1 MTCSHIRFV
10 LLAIVLMTVLGVVD
24 SGYAQRS
31 ADGAVVPFKI
41 QVPDSVLTDLKRR
54 LAQAR
59 FADELSDAGWDYG
72 TNLAYLKSLVDYWRD
87 KYDWRAQEKR
97 LNAFDQFKTNIDGVD
112 VHFIHQRSKNPNA
125 MPLLLLNGWPS
136 SIIEYEKV
144 IGPLTDPAAHG
155 GRAEDSFHVII
166 PSMPGF
172 GFSGKPRER
181 GYNPERIA
189 RMWVQ
194 LMARLGYTRYAAHGS
209 DWGDGIATRMALD
222 DPTHVV
228 ALHLAGCGAAPAT
241 PAPTGG
247 APARPSSLPNSAV
260 NAAHGLGYRE
270 IQSTKPQTLGQ
281 ALSDSP
287 IGLASWIIERWYVG
301 SDHDGDLEKV
311 FTKDELLT
319 NIMIYWVTN
328 SGTSSARIY
337 YESRHMLGGL
347 APTPFPRPEG
357 RVSAPPGCGSC
368 PLRYD
373 SRSDPLD
380 TTSAEARKAAES
392 HYNVVH
398 FTTMPHGGHYAAFE
412 QPKLWVD
419 DLRAFFARM
428 RP

>member
-1 MTCSHIRFV
+1 MNCNPIRSV
-10 LLAIVLMTVLGVVD
+10 RAGVVFMAILAFVET
-24 SGYAQRS
+24 GYTQRATES
-31 ADGAVVPFKI
+31 AAIVPFKI
-41 QVPDSVLTDLKRR
+41 QVPDTVLADLKRR

-59 FADELSDAGWDYG
+59 FADEFPDAGWDYG
-72 TNLAYLKSLVDYWRD
+72 TNLAYLKSLVEYWHD

-97 LNAFDQFKTNIDGVD
+97 LNTFDQFKTNIDGVD
-112 VHFIHQRSKNPNA
+112 IHFIHQRSKDPNA

-136 SIIEYEKV
+136 SIVEYEKV
-144 IGPLTDPAAHG
+144 IGPLT
-155 GRAEDSFHVII
+155 ENSFHVVI

-189 RMWVQ
+189 RTWIQ

-209 DWGDGIATRMALD
+209 DWGNSIATRVALD

-228 ALHLAGCGAAPAT
+228 ALHIAGCGGPPAAPA
-241 PAPTGG
+241 ANVGG
-247 APARPSSLPNSAV
+247 QARSASLPNSAV
-260 NAAHGLGYRE
+260 NAAHNLGYQE

-287 IGLASWIIERWYVG
+287 VGLASWIIEKWFG
-301 SDHDGDLEKV
+301 WSDHDGDFEKV

-347 APTPFPRPEG
+347 APTPFPRPDG
-357 RVSAPPGCGSC
+357 RVSVPTGCGSF
-368 PLRYD
+368 PLQYD
-373 SRSDPLD
+373 RRGNPLD
-380 TTSAEARKAAES
+380 TSSPEARKVAEAR
-392 HYNVVH
+392 YNVVH
-398 FTTMPHGGHYAAFE
+398 FTTMPHGGHFPALE
-412 QPKLWVD
+412 QPKLWMD
-419 DLRAFFARM
+419 DLRAFFAALPRQ
-428 RP
+428 